1 MRKKNLLK
9 PNLSVHRV
17 TDIDLA
23 ALAGKGI
30 RGFLLDLDNTLTVW
44 HGMQVDA
51 AVLDWLAKGKNQGLC
66 FCVLSN
72 SHAAR
77 VQPMEELLG
86 IPVLYLSA
94 KPRKRAFFK
103 GCEKLNL
110 SLSEVAMVGDQ
121 LFTDI
126 YGGNRAGLMTILTEP
141 IDPHEMWG
149 TMHFARPF
157 ERFVRRIQ
165 NKRR

>member
-94 KPRKRAFFK
+94 SCTIGTNKPYSDFIKVPTFFIK
-103 GCEKLNL
+103 HCTCFIK
-110 SLSEVAMVGDQ
+110 
-121 LFTDI
+121 TD
-126 YGGNRAGLMTILTEP
+126 ADILK
-141 IDPHEMWG
+141 
-149 TMHFARPF
+149 
-157 ERFVRRIQ
+157 V
-165 NKRR
+165 